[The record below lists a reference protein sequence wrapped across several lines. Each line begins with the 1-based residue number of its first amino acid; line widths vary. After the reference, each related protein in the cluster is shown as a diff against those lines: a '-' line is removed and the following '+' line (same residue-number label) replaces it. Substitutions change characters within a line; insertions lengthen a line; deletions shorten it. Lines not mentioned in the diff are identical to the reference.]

1 MKKLLVILIAALTL
15 FGAAHAERPQ
25 STRPPEE
32 YNMILVTDIFTNT
45 DAEAGE
51 KGDFPETEPQL
62 TLQGTF
68 GTIDMS
74 HGEWDMEFIGFDLKE
89 VYSFSLAD
97 DCVLLMPADL
107 ANPVENALCKD
118 LQAWYDAACKKLF
131 DNFYFYAY
139 YKLNDKDE
147 LTRLEYVYLP

>member
-1 MKKLLVILIAALTL
+1 MKKLLAILIAALTL
-15 FGAAHAERPQ
+15 FGAALAEKPQ

-45 DAEAGE
+45 DAEADE
-51 KGDFPETEPQL
+51 EGDASEAAPRL

-74 HGEWDMEFIGFDLKE
+74 HGEWDMEFIGFDLKQT
-89 VYSFSLAD
+89 YSFSLAE
-97 DCVLLMPADL
+97 DCELLLPADL
-107 ANPVENALCKD
+107 MNPVENAPCKD
-118 LQAWYDAACKKLF
+118 LQAWYDAAREKLF

-139 YKLNDKDE
+139 YKLNDRDE

>member
-1 MKKLLVILIAALTL
+1 MENNRIHPQRYGSRVRASFAKEKEVLNMPNLIEVQKDSYRSFL
-15 FGAAHAERPQ
+15 
-25 STRPPEE
+25 EE
-32 YNMILVTDIFTNT
+32 GLKEVFEDISPITDFSGN
-45 DAEAGE
+45 
-51 KGDFPETEPQL
+51 L
-62 TLQGTF
+62 SL
-68 GTIDMS
+68 
-74 HGEWDMEFIGFDLKE
+74 EFIGFDLKE

-107 ANPVENALCKD
+107 ANPVENAACKD

>member
-15 FGAAHAERPQ
+15 FGAAHAEKPQ

-45 DAEAGE
+45 GAEAAEDG
-51 KGDFPETEPQL
+51 KFSETEPQL

-107 ANPVENALCKD
+107 ANPVENAPCKD

>member
-45 DAEAGE
+45 DAEADE

-74 HGEWDMEFIGFDLKE
+74 HGEWDMEFIGFNLKD
-89 VYSFSLAD
+89 VYSFSLAV

-107 ANPVENALCKD
+107 TNPAENARCKD
-118 LQAWYDAACKKLF
+118 LQKWYDEACEKLF
-131 DNFYFYAY
+131 DHFYFYAY
-139 YKLNDKDE
+139 YTLNDKDE